1 MNADEALELV
11 LARQREAARLTA
23 LYDLFED
30 IASAASNTLRP
41 ETTDAERAVSLQ
53 RFDAGIAGCRAV
65 RADRQALRTSWA
77 VEDQRRNIPDE

>member
-1 MNADEALELV
+1 MNADEA
-11 LARQREAARLTA
+11 RRREAARLTA

-41 ETTDAERAVSLQ
+41 ETTDAERAVSFQ

-65 RADRQALRTSWA
+65 RAERQALRKRWA
-77 VEDQRRNIPDE
+77 TDDE